1 MSRLRTTSTGRLI
14 ALCVVAVLALA
25 GVATIAVA
33 GSGSGPT
40 PPAKPLAEAIRDAV
54 SGKAPAGV
62 TARVTFTNTLIDT
75 SGLATGTNPLLA
87 GAKGRLWI
95 SADGDLRLELQSQG
109 GGGDA
114 QVVLRGDELTVF
126 DATANTIYRATLP
139 PEPADEPGDED
150 APPALATVERALSR
164 LARVATVGE
173 ATPANIAG
181 REAYTVRLAPRRDAG
196 LVGGASLAWDAANG
210 APLRVAV
217 YSTLRNDPVL
227 ELVATD
233 VDFGPV
239 DPATFDAAAPPGAT
253 VVDLTPAKDRARAD
267 DDGRPKPVT
276 GLAAVRAKVGFPLAA
291 PDTLAGMDRAEVAL
305 VQGDDREGALVTYGE
320 GLGGLAVLQT
330 PVRPGDEAPASD
342 AGRDEGVGSVDLGGG
357 VRAMQL
363 ETPLG
368 TALTFTRAGVRVV
381 VIGSVTADVAQ
392 AAARGL
398 R

>member
-139 PEPADEPGDED
+139 PEPAEALGYL
-150 APPALATVERALSR
+150 PAWRRTTPERRAEIER
-164 LARVATVGE
+164 
-173 ATPANIAG
+173 
-181 REAYTVRLAPRRDAG
+181 
-196 LVGGASLAWDAANG
+196 
-210 APLRVAV
+210 
-217 YSTLRNDPVL
+217 
-227 ELVATD
+227 LVA
-233 VDFGPV
+233 G
-239 DPATFDAAAPPGAT
+239 DPHAAPA
-253 VVDLTPAKDRARAD
+253 
-267 DDGRPKPVT
+267 
-276 GLAAVRAKVGFPLAA
+276 
-291 PDTLAGMDRAEVAL
+291 
-305 VQGDDREGALVTYGE
+305 
-320 GLGGLAVLQT
+320 
-330 PVRPGDEAPASD
+330 
-342 AGRDEGVGSVDLGGG
+342 
-357 VRAMQL
+357 
-363 ETPLG
+363 
-368 TALTFTRAGVRVV
+368 
-381 VIGSVTADVAQ
+381 
-392 AAARGL
+392 
-398 R
+398 